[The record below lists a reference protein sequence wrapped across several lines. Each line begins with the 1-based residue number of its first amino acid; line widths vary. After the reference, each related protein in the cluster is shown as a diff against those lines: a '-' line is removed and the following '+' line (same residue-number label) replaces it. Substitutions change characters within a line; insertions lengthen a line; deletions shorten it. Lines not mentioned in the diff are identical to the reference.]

1 MFDLFLLWIYS
12 IVHVHAYLVCDV
24 VMEYKLEKTRV
35 VMLQVLS
42 FSFSHQVGASTFH
55 VAYLGPFLFLLE
67 LELKFLLLPI
77 LVFLY
82 LLE

>member
-1 MFDLFLLWIYS
+1 
-12 IVHVHAYLVCDV
+12 
-24 VMEYKLEKTRV
+24 MEYKLEHCIEKTKV
-35 VMLQVLS
+35 VMLQLLS
-42 FSFSHQVGASTFH
+42 FSFSRRVGASTFH